1 MDKKKS
7 KRLITAY
14 GILLL
19 SAAILLLFYSYI
31 IRALNERVQQQ
42 EWEHSI
48 VSGNY
53 MRLQAQLMDKYVE
66 QDENKLQDLLTQLP
80 VQADTS
86 RIVRV
91 LAALEVE
98 TGLRMENISFG
109 AEMNQENEQL
119 QADSLLE
126 MLRSGYTRNNDR
138 SPQDQFP
145 LPSVNFRVQYA
156 GTVQQ
161 LQDFLQRIHDL
172 ERIIVIEGFD
182 YSHSDSVVSL
192 IGEADNS
199 DGQVVRGSVS
209 LRALYADQ
217 FRSFITGF

>member
-19 SAAILLLFYSYI
+19 SAVMLLLFYSYF

-53 MRLQAQLMDKYVE
+53 MRLQAQLMDKYGE
-66 QDENKLQDLLTQLP
+66 QDEDKLQDLLTQLP

-91 LAALEVE
+91 LATLEAE

-109 AEMNQENEQL
+109 SEMNQENEQL
-119 QADSLLE
+119 QADDLLE
-126 MLRSGYTRNNDR
+126 MLRSGFTRNNDR

-145 LPSVNFRVQYA
+145 LPSVNLRVQYA

-182 YSHSDSVVSL
+182 YSHSDSAVSL

-199 DGQVVRGSVS
+199 DDQVVRGSVS

>member
-7 KRLITAY
+7 KRLIIAY

-19 SAAILLLFYSYI
+19 SAAILLLFYSYF

-53 MRLQAQLMDKYVE
+53 MRLQAQLMDKYGE

-91 LAALEVE
+91 LTALEVE
-98 TGLRMENISFG
+98 TGLRTENISFG

-126 MLRSGYTRNNDR
+126 MLRSGFTRNNDR

-182 YSHSDSVVSL
+182 YSHSDSAV
-192 IGEADNS
+192 GEADNS